1 MANVLPLEER
11 KKLYDAYRKRVA
23 VLSLALLS
31 VLILAA
37 IVMLIPSLVIF
48 SIKKE
53 AISKQ
58 LAFLKESERVTVTG
72 EAVVQIKET
81 REHIKAISPDNIVTM
96 SDRIKEVVVKRPS
109 GVFIKSLI
117 VSSPLTIEL
126 RGEATTR
133 EVILSY
139 VRALEASKFI
149 EKVDSPISNLIN
161 GENSQFVIKVTT
173 KTEI

>member
-96 SDRIKEVVVKRPS
+96 SDRIKEVVKRPS